1 MFIKLYY
8 LIYVPTSTKQRQRR
22 RSRTFYVLRDGMINK
37 EQNILDCQYILK
49 NQVQPNRL
57 DEFKDDVHLFP
68 DKAAWNKYNGE
79 MLRNLKIM
87 IT

>member
-1 MFIKLYY
+1 
-8 LIYVPTSTKQRQRR
+8 
-22 RSRTFYVLRDGMINK
+22 MINK

-68 DKAAWNKYNGE
+68 EKAAWKKYNGE

>member
-1 MFIKLYY
+1 
-8 LIYVPTSTKQRQRR
+8 
-22 RSRTFYVLRDGMINK
+22 MINK
-37 EQNILDCQYILK
+37 EQNILDCQYLLK

-57 DEFKDDVHLFP
+57 DEFKDAVHLFP
-68 DKAAWNKYNGE
+68 DKAAWNKYNGK